1 MKIDGRTKSGKM
13 IKQDLK
19 TLGLVGKILR
29 VWWLFAYLPFKYLF
43 LVIRFIIKKL
53 IVATKYLWSKFRNKD
68 Q

>member
-29 VWWLFAYLPFKYLF
+29 VWWLFSLSAC
-43 LVIRFIIKKL
+43 II
-53 IVATKYLWSKFRNKD
+53 YDYR
-68 Q
+68 